1 MTAQTQIDFGKKL
14 AEAGMK
20 AAEINAN
27 AKHHGWSE
35 KALDFLKGYA
45 EINPIFLA
53 EDVRYASQGIVP
65 IPVSQRAWGAIM
77 IKAVKLG
84 WIYNRN
90 GETRKV
96 KNALAHKANASVWR
110 SKIVKR

>member
-27 AKHHGWSE
+27 ARHHGWSE
-35 KALDFLKGYA
+35 KALEFLKGYA

-53 EDVRYASQGIVP
+53 EDVRFASQGIVP
-65 IPVSQRAWGAIM
+65 SPPSQRSWGSIM
-77 IKAVKLG
+77 VQAAKEG
-84 WIYNRN
+84 WIYNKE

-96 KNALAHKANASVWR
+96 KNSKAHRANANVWR
-110 SKIVKR
+110 SRIVKI